1 MFDTSWQQPYNELL
15 HEKYHIVKY
24 NPHKNQRWGALRR
37 SMSACSLSLLLT
49 KFSQQVSKSFSI
61 TPRMPGHLRW
71 HDAGAHDPGQGPKW
85 YLCGVY
91 ILNWLLAMKNMLGGF
106 QLWYYMIGHNMAR
119 DGLTS
124 RNQKKLWGPFAAW
137 LKQQK
142 HNSVGFKRIV
152 HYQLVGILCIHPD
165 AMFQR

>member
-15 HEKYHIVKY
+15 HEKYHVVKY

-71 HDAGAHDPGQGPKW
+71 HDAGAHDPGKGPKW

-124 RNQKKLWGPFAAW
+124 RNQKNYEGHLQPGW
-137 LKQQK
+137 
-142 HNSVGFKRIV
+142 NSKNT
-152 HYQLVGILCIHPD
+152 ILCITNL
-165 AMFQR
+165 